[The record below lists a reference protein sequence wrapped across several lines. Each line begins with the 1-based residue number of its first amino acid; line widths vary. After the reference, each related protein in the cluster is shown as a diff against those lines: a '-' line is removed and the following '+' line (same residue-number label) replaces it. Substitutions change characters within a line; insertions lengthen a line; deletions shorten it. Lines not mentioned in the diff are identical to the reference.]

1 MNRGLRL
8 SLLIAGGT
16 AVVGAPLGYLFLHR
30 GDSAEVSLEATP
42 VTVESAPSAL
52 RSDQQPKVSSGNISG
67 EVSGE
72 DAASSGRR
80 MVSDPKKSDADRT
93 APSDEDVSTNN
104 DRQKFSSDD
113 DDDKETDDGVSVE
126 VESDD

>member
-42 VTVESAPSAL
+42 VTVGSAPAVPQ
-52 RSDQQPKVSSGNISG
+52 SDQRREALPRNVSGTPT
-67 EVSGE
+67 GE
-72 DAASSGRR
+72 DAASLGRR
-80 MVSDPKKSDADRT
+80 RVSDPKKSDADRT
-93 APSDEDVSTNN
+93 VPSDEDVLTNN
-104 DRQKFSSDD
+104 DRQKFSSGD